1 MYGILNQ
8 IERIA
13 YLSIG
18 FFSAVFT
25 LRLLTM
31 FVIRCIEKSIN
42 RKKQNKIDLAY
53 VDESTLPFF
62 SILIPA
68 RNESDVIEKTLLS
81 ISQLIYPKNKYEIV
95 VIFDEKEKYE
105 CETTTKN
112 KVLSF
117 IRKNI
122 NNKEIPD
129 ILCMEVPINYDGNL
143 DGSRLNSVVPST
155 KGRAL
160 NYALSH
166 IKQKNK
172 YHICSFFDAESHP
185 EKNMLLKVGL
195 KYIQYGENSVIQGP
209 LFQVRNFWNISYFS
223 KIISLNQA
231 FAHEYSLPVIL
242 KFIPFLGGTNMHIPL
257 KVMKSVS
264 GFSSSNVT
272 EDLDLAV
279 RIQLKEKIRPKFI
292 DSSSSEQTPPSF
304 LGYFRQRQRWAS
316 GGCQVIENLHQK
328 SKNEHDK
335 EEIKRINYLK
345 YKLFLYSPV
354 EWILY
359 FSVSFYVFI
368 TYLGKL
374 SLAVNT
380 FMKIFT
386 FPPIYI
392 WDILLTTG
400 HNLVHGSAILCGVFV
415 ISLYLKYS
423 PHIENAWNY
432 KNLFRLS
439 LLFLYVVFIAPYL
452 IWLYTLPFIVSF
464 FLFTFGVKERNWV
477 RTERTVES

>member
-13 YLSIG
+13 YLLIG
-18 FFSAVFT
+18 FFSAVFSI
-25 LRLLTM
+25 RLLTV
-31 FVIRCIEKSIN
+31 FIVRSIEKSIN
-42 RKKQNKIDLAY
+42 RKKQNKIELDD
-53 VDESTLPFF
+53 VDQTTLPFF

-68 RNESDVIEKTLLS
+68 RNESDVIENTLLS
-81 ISQLIYPKNKYEIV
+81 ISQLIYPKNKYEIIIIV
-95 VIFDEKEKYE
+95 DEKEKYE
-105 CETTTKN
+105 CEITTKN

-117 IRKNI
+117 IKKNI
-122 NNKEIPD
+122 NNLQVPD
-129 ILCMEVPINYDGNL
+129 ILCLEVPINYDGNL
-143 DGSRLNSVVPST
+143 NGGRLNYIVPST

-160 NYALSH
+160 NYALSQ
-166 IKQKNK
+166 ITQRDK

-195 KYIQYGENSVIQGP
+195 KYIQNGENCVIQGP

-257 KVMKSVS
+257 KVMKAVE

-279 RIQLKEKIRPKFI
+279 NIQLKQRIRPKYI
-292 DSSSSEQTPPSF
+292 DSSSSEQTPPSII
-304 LGYFRQRQRWAS
+304 GYFRQRLRWAS
-316 GGCQVIENLHQK
+316 GGCQVIGNLHQK
-328 SKNEHDK
+328 SKNELNK

-374 SLAVNT
+374 GLAINT
-380 FMKIFT
+380 FIKIFT

-415 ISLYLKYS
+415 ISLYIKYS

-439 LLFLYVVFIAPYL
+439 LVFLYVVFIIPYI
-452 IWLYTLPFIVSF
+452 IWLYTFPFVISY
-464 FLFTFGVKERNWV
+464 FLYTFGIKEKTWV
-477 RTERTVES
+477 RTERTAES